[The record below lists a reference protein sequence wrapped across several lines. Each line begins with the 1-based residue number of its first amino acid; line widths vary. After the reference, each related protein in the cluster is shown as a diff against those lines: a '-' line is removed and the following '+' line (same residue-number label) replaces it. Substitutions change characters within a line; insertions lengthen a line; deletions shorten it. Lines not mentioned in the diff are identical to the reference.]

1 MLTSLLLL
9 LAVGQV
15 IPFTDARWTLLD
27 PEARAMPYLGQ
38 PSLFINN
45 GLALLRDSSFGD
57 GTIEFDIA
65 MHGHASFA
73 GVVFRSESNED
84 YELVYLRPRLS
95 RQPDALQYTPVFHG
109 SAGWQL
115 YSGPGY
121 TAAAEL
127 PLNRWVHVKLV
138 ASGYSARLFVDGA
151 QEPQLTVTSLKRP
164 WARGMVGLWGQ
175 FGGANFANVIV
186 SPADTGAPSS
196 RPADTP
202 PSRTTLTTWELSP
215 AFNAAT
221 TKSDVLPD
229 RAKIAAREWTA
240 VTAESSGLVNIAQ
253 YRHGVRTPASPAG
266 SRDLVFARTTLTSQR
281 AQRMKL
287 VFAYSDAVH
296 LFVNGQLLFEGDSAF
311 ARRDP
316 SFLGIASLGPDAVY
330 VDLRPG
336 PNEIVLAVSE
346 NFGGWG
352 FAARL
357 EPIGPEF
364 EPEHNGSSPPGK

>member
-1 MLTSLLLL
+1 MLMTCLL
-9 LAVGQV
+9 LALAAGQAV
-15 IPFTDARWTLLD
+15 PFTDARWMLLD
-27 PEARAMPYLGQ
+27 PEARPMPYLGQ

-65 MHGHASFA
+65 MHGHTSYA
-73 GVVFRSESNED
+73 GVVFRAASGD
-84 YELVYLRPRLS
+84 DCELVYLRPRLS
-95 RQPDALQYTPVFHG
+95 REPDALQYTPVFNG
-109 SAGWQL
+109 FFAWQL
-115 YSGPGY
+115 YSGKGY

-164 WARGMVGLWGQ
+164 WARGMVGVWGQ
-175 FGGANFANVIV
+175 FGGANFANVVV
-186 SPADTGAPSS
+186 SPGDTTAPSS
-196 RPADTP
+196 RPAESLPTQQDVTA
-202 PSRTTLTTWELSP
+202 WELSP
-215 AFNAAT
+215 AFETPT
-221 TKSDVLPD
+221 TKPDVLPD
-229 RAKIAAREWTA
+229 HATAAAREWTA

-253 YRHGVRTPASPAG
+253 YRHGARTKASAAA
-266 SRDLVFARTTLTSQR
+266 SRDLVFARTIVNSQR
-281 AQRMKL
+281 SQRMKL

-296 LFVNGQLLFEGDSAF
+296 LFVNGRLLFEGDSAF

-330 VDLRPG
+330 VDLHPG
-336 PNEIVLAVSE
+336 ANEIVLAVSE

-357 EPIGPEF
+357 EPVGPEL
-364 EPEHNGSSPPGK
+364 ESESNR

>member
-1 MLTSLLLL
+1 MLICLL
-9 LAVGQV
+9 LALAAGQA
-15 IPFTDARWTLLD
+15 IPFTAARWTLLD
-27 PEARAMPYLGQ
+27 PEARPMPYLGQ
-38 PSLFINN
+38 PSLFIDN

-65 MHGHASFA
+65 MHGHMSFA
-73 GVVFRSESNED
+73 GVVFRAASADD

-95 RQPDALQYTPVFHG
+95 REPDALQYTPAFSG
-109 SAGWQL
+109 FLAWQL
-115 YSGPGY
+115 YSGKGY

-138 ASGYSARLFVDGA
+138 ASGYTARLFVDGA

-175 FGGANFANVIV
+175 FGGANFANVVV
-186 SPADTGAPSS
+186 SPADTTAPAS
-196 RPADTP
+196 RPADSP
-202 PSRTTLTTWELSP
+202 PTRQTLTTWELSP
-215 AFNAAT
+215 AFETAT
-221 TKSDVLPD
+221 TRPDVLPD
-229 RAKIAAREWTA
+229 HTTAVAREWTA

-253 YRHGVRTPASPAG
+253 YRRGARTPVSAKG
-266 SRDLVFARTTLTSQR
+266 SRDLVFARTVVTSLR

-296 LFVNGQLLFEGDSAF
+296 LFVNGRLLFEGDSAF
-311 ARRDP
+311 GRRDP
-316 SFLGIASLGPDAVY
+316 SSLGIASLGPDAVY
-330 VDLRPG
+330 VDLHPG
-336 PNEIVLAVSE
+336 ANEIVLAVSE

-357 EPIGPEF
+357 EPLAPEY
-364 EPEHNGSSPPGK
+364 EPERR